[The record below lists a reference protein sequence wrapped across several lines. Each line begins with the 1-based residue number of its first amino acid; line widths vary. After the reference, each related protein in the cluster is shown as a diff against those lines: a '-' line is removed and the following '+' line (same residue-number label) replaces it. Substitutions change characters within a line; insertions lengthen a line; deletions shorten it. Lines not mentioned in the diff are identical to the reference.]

1 MSLCHD
7 ACAKETKGTVR
18 FADTLKEAA
27 IYFRGADR
35 SVAVMSKIG
44 RLAVVL
50 LGILV
55 SLTGCLPARHSGFVI
70 PARCV
75 RVSVQSFTRPCTER
89 PDGKFVCDGVVI
101 TASCVAPPVTASAAR

>member
-1 MSLCHD
+1 MTFAHQVQ
-7 ACAKETKGTVR
+7 GRVR
-18 FADTLKEAA
+18 FADTLKESA

-35 SVAVMSKIG
+35 SVAGMSKSG
-44 RLAVVL
+44 LLAVV
-50 LGILV
+50 ILVSVV
-55 SLTGCLPARHSGFVI
+55 SLTGCMSVRHSGFVI

-101 TASCVAPPVTASAAR
+101 TASCVAPPVTASVAR